1 MEILFEVL
9 SVIWITIS
17 SLFEGIF
24 AMIIENLPLFM
35 EMKQVLGM
43 FTPAGMIALY
53 LGVPTIVVSVGIA
66 LIKKLYIAGDRD
78 ERHICDELWRSAP
91 VCEEIESRIQLPH

>member
-9 SVIWITIS
+9 SVIWVTIS
-17 SLFEGIF
+17 TFFEGMFTIIF
-24 AMIIENLPLFM
+24 ENLPLFM
-35 EMKQVLGM
+35 EMKQILGT

-66 LIKKLYIAGDRD
+66 LIRRVIREK
-78 ERHICDELWRSAP
+78 
-91 VCEEIESRIQLPH
+91 

>member
-17 SLFEGIF
+17 SLFEGVF
-24 AMIIENLPLFM
+24 AIIIENLPLFM

-43 FTPAGMIALY
+43 FSPAGMIALY

-66 LIKKLYIAGDRD
+66 LIKKFV
-78 ERHICDELWRSAP
+78 H
-91 VCEEIESRIQLPH
+91 SR

>member
-17 SLFEGIF
+17 SLFEGMF

-66 LIKKLYIAGDRD
+66 LIKKLV
-78 ERHICDELWRSAP
+78 H
-91 VCEEIESRIQLPH
+91 SR

>member
-17 SLFEGIF
+17 SLFEGVF
-24 AMIIENLPLFM
+24 AIIIENLPLFM

-66 LIKKLYIAGDRD
+66 LIKKFV
-78 ERHICDELWRSAP
+78 H
-91 VCEEIESRIQLPH
+91 SR

>member
-17 SLFEGIF
+17 SLFEGMF
-24 AMIIENLPLFM
+24 SMIIENLPLFM

-53 LGVPTIVVSVGIA
+53 LGVPTIVVSVSIA
-66 LIKKLYIAGDRD
+66 LVKKFVY
-78 ERHICDELWRSAP
+78 
-91 VCEEIESRIQLPH
+91 SR

>member
-17 SLFEGIF
+17 SLFEGMVT
-24 AMIIENLPLFM
+24 MIIENLPLFM

-66 LIKKLYIAGDRD
+66 LIKRAVRA
-78 ERHICDELWRSAP
+78 R
-91 VCEEIESRIQLPH
+91 

>member
-17 SLFEGIF
+17 SLFEGMF
-24 AMIIENLPLFM
+24 SMIIENLPLFM

-43 FTPAGMIALY
+43 FTPAGIIALY

-66 LIKKLYIAGDRD
+66 LIKRAVRA
-78 ERHICDELWRSAP
+78 R
-91 VCEEIESRIQLPH
+91 

>member
-17 SLFEGIF
+17 SLFERMF
-24 AMIIENLPLFM
+24 TMIIENLPLFM

-53 LGVPTIVVSVGIA
+53 LGVPTIVVSVSIA
-66 LIKKLYIAGDRD
+66 LVKKFVY
-78 ERHICDELWRSAP
+78 
-91 VCEEIESRIQLPH
+91 SR

>member
-17 SLFEGIF
+17 SLFEGMF
-24 AMIIENLPLFM
+24 SMIIENLPLFI

-53 LGVPTIVVSVGIA
+53 LGVPTIVVSVSIA
-66 LIKKLYIAGDRD
+66 LVKKFVY
-78 ERHICDELWRSAP
+78 
-91 VCEEIESRIQLPH
+91 SR

>member
-17 SLFEGIF
+17 SLVEGMF
-24 AMIIENLPLFM
+24 SMIIENLPLFM

-66 LIKKLYIAGDRD
+66 LIKRAIRAR
-78 ERHICDELWRSAP
+78 
-91 VCEEIESRIQLPH
+91 

>member
-17 SLFEGIF
+17 SLFEGMF
-24 AMIIENLPLFM
+24 SMIIENLPLLM

-66 LIKKLYIAGDRD
+66 LIKRAIRAR
-78 ERHICDELWRSAP
+78 
-91 VCEEIESRIQLPH
+91 

>member
-17 SLFEGIF
+17 SLFEGVF
-24 AMIIENLPLFM
+24 AIIIENLPLFM

-66 LIKKLYIAGDRD
+66 VIKKFV
-78 ERHICDELWRSAP
+78 H
-91 VCEEIESRIQLPH
+91 SR

>member
-17 SLFEGIF
+17 SLFEGMF
-24 AMIIENLPLFM
+24 SMIIENLPLFM

-53 LGVPTIVVSVGIA
+53 LGVPTIVVLVGIA
-66 LIKKLYIAGDRD
+66 LIKRAIRAR
-78 ERHICDELWRSAP
+78 
-91 VCEEIESRIQLPH
+91 

>member
-1 MEILFEVL
+1 MEILFDVL

-17 SLFEGIF
+17 SLFEGMF
-24 AMIIENLPLFM
+24 SMIIENLPLFM

-53 LGVPTIVVSVGIA
+53 LGVPTIVVSVSIA
-66 LIKKLYIAGDRD
+66 LVKKFVY
-78 ERHICDELWRSAP
+78 
-91 VCEEIESRIQLPH
+91 SR

>member
-24 AMIIENLPLFM
+24 VMIIENLPLLM

-66 LIKKLYIAGDRD
+66 LIKKLV
-78 ERHICDELWRSAP
+78 H
-91 VCEEIESRIQLPH
+91 SR

>member
-9 SVIWITIS
+9 SVIW
-17 SLFEGIF
+17 
-24 AMIIENLPLFM
+24 IENLPLFM

-66 LIKKLYIAGDRD
+66 LIKRAVRA
-78 ERHICDELWRSAP
+78 R
-91 VCEEIESRIQLPH
+91 

>member
-17 SLFEGIF
+17 SLFEGVF
-24 AMIIENLPLFM
+24 AIIIENLPLFM

-66 LIKKLYIAGDRD
+66 LIKKFVY
-78 ERHICDELWRSAP
+78 
-91 VCEEIESRIQLPH
+91 SR

>member
-17 SLFEGIF
+17 SLFEGMF
-24 AMIIENLPLFM
+24 SMIIENLPLFM

-53 LGVPTIVVSVGIA
+53 LGVPTIGVSVGIA
-66 LIKKLYIAGDRD
+66 LIKRAIRAR
-78 ERHICDELWRSAP
+78 
-91 VCEEIESRIQLPH
+91 

>member
-17 SLFEGIF
+17 SLFEGMF
-24 AMIIENLPLFM
+24 SMIIENLPLFM

-43 FTPAGMIALY
+43 FTLAGMIALY

-66 LIKKLYIAGDRD
+66 LIKRAIRAR
-78 ERHICDELWRSAP
+78 
-91 VCEEIESRIQLPH
+91 

>member
-9 SVIWITIS
+9 SAIWITIS
-17 SLFEGIF
+17 SLFEGMVT
-24 AMIIENLPLFM
+24 MIIENLPLFM

-66 LIKKLYIAGDRD
+66 LIKRAIRAR
-78 ERHICDELWRSAP
+78 
-91 VCEEIESRIQLPH
+91 

>member
-17 SLFEGIF
+17 SLFEGMF
-24 AMIIENLPLFM
+24 SMIIENLPLFM

-53 LGVPTIVVSVGIA
+53 LGVPIIVVSVGIA
-66 LIKKLYIAGDRD
+66 LIKRAIRAR
-78 ERHICDELWRSAP
+78 
-91 VCEEIESRIQLPH
+91 

>member
-17 SLFEGIF
+17 SLFEGMF
-24 AMIIENLPLFM
+24 SMIIENLPLFM

-66 LIKKLYIAGDRD
+66 LIKRAIRV
-78 ERHICDELWRSAP
+78 R
-91 VCEEIESRIQLPH
+91 

>member
-17 SLFEGIF
+17 SLFEGMF
-24 AMIIENLPLFM
+24 TMIIENLPLFM

-66 LIKKLYIAGDRD
+66 LIKRAIQ
-78 ERHICDELWRSAP
+78 ER
-91 VCEEIESRIQLPH
+91 

>member
-17 SLFEGIF
+17 SLFEGVF
-24 AMIIENLPLFM
+24 AIIIENLPLFM

-66 LIKKLYIAGDRD
+66 LIKKG
-78 ERHICDELWRSAP
+78 S
-91 VCEEIESRIQLPH
+91 VTTNG

>member
-17 SLFEGIF
+17 SLFEGVF
-24 AMIIENLPLFM
+24 AIIIENLPLFM

-66 LIKKLYIAGDRD
+66 LIKRAIRAR
-78 ERHICDELWRSAP
+78 
-91 VCEEIESRIQLPH
+91 

>member
-17 SLFEGIF
+17 SLFEGMF
-24 AMIIENLPLFM
+24 SMIIENLPLFM

-66 LIKKLYIAGDRD
+66 LIKRAVRA
-78 ERHICDELWRSAP
+78 R
-91 VCEEIESRIQLPH
+91 

>member
-17 SLFEGIF
+17 SLFEGVFGI
-24 AMIIENLPLFM
+24 IIENLPLFM

-66 LIKKLYIAGDRD
+66 LIKKFV
-78 ERHICDELWRSAP
+78 H
-91 VCEEIESRIQLPH
+91 SR

>member
-1 MEILFEVL
+1 MEILFEIL
-9 SVIWITIS
+9 SVIWATIS
-17 SLFEGIF
+17 TLFDG
-24 AMIIENLPLFM
+24 MLTVVLENLPLFM

-66 LIKKLYIAGDRD
+66 LIKRAIRAR
-78 ERHICDELWRSAP
+78 
-91 VCEEIESRIQLPH
+91 

>member
-17 SLFEGIF
+17 SLFEGMF
-24 AMIIENLPLFM
+24 TMIIENLPLFM

-66 LIKKLYIAGDRD
+66 LIKRAVRA
-78 ERHICDELWRSAP
+78 R
-91 VCEEIESRIQLPH
+91 

>member
-17 SLFEGIF
+17 SLFEGVF
-24 AMIIENLPLFM
+24 AIIIENLPLFM

-53 LGVPTIVVSVGIA
+53 LGVPTIVVSMGIA
-66 LIKKLYIAGDRD
+66 LIKKFV
-78 ERHICDELWRSAP
+78 H
-91 VCEEIESRIQLPH
+91 SR

>member
-17 SLFEGIF
+17 SLFEGMVT
-24 AMIIENLPLFM
+24 MIIENLPLFM

-43 FTPAGMIALY
+43 ITPAGMIALY

-66 LIKKLYIAGDRD
+66 LIKRAIRAR
-78 ERHICDELWRSAP
+78 
-91 VCEEIESRIQLPH
+91 

>member
-66 LIKKLYIAGDRD
+66 LIKKFV
-78 ERHICDELWRSAP
+78 H
-91 VCEEIESRIQLPH
+91 SR

>member
-9 SVIWITIS
+9 SVIWVTIS
-17 SLFEGIF
+17 TFFDGMF
-24 AMIIENLPLFM
+24 TMIIENLPLFM

-66 LIKKLYIAGDRD
+66 LVKRAIRAR
-78 ERHICDELWRSAP
+78 
-91 VCEEIESRIQLPH
+91 